1 MDFTLILI
9 IGLGIVFVILAL
21 KIVKIALKLIAVSL
35 IVLVLST
42 AVFGYFFIK
51 DAQDIASD
59 FSEGRTLILFTE
71 SGDIVAGLTK
81 EDNETIVFER
91 GQLDEFEAY
100 YRRGEYTE
108 IAETDKRVFFMEAE
122 EVDEENKT
130 GIIFSFLQKRIPA
143 LNISARVAEKV
154 PDRATAQIII
164 NIIDKMRSDPLYIFK
179 AYKEKKL
186 FVYPETFVFKTLRYL
201 TRGKK
206 S

>member
-1 MDFTLILI
+1 M
-9 IGLGIVFVILAL
+9 
-21 KIVKIALKLIAVSL
+21 
-35 IVLVLST
+35 
-42 AVFGYFFIK
+42 
-51 DAQDIASD
+51 
-59 FSEGRTLILFTE
+59 
-71 SGDIVAGLTK
+71 
-81 EDNETIVFER
+81 FER
-91 GQLDEFEAY
+91 RQLDEFEAY